1 MCSPHCTV
9 KTKEIKMS
17 PSYLNEVGHGEV
29 HDVVFPGELQ
39 DDIRMEEVVT
49 LEQTRREAVVCLVVQ
64 EVAQQVL
71 KRVWVK
77 SGHW

>member
-39 DDIRMEEVVT
+39 DHIRMEEVVT
-49 LEQTRREAVVCLVVQ
+49 LE
-64 EVAQQVL
+64 
-71 KRVWVK
+71 
-77 SGHW
+77 